1 MFSQPTIFY
10 IILASSFLPFNFSW
24 SYFPSHL
31 SKIYLVCFQNTFPFP
46 PIISSLCFPVYLYSN
61 YNSIPGQV
69 LQKRASFRFRIYHCF
84 EIWISGGRNLI
95 IFFFILWCLA
105 YSRHAVEVSWLNKWL
120 NGLLIY
126 RNISRND
133 YLNELTFCKKYRVV
147 SSKLV
152 IFVNVFMRKCQLA
165 FASLFIKWTTTT
177 KKTMHNQLL
186 LLF

>member
-95 IFFFILWCLA
+95 IFFFIIWCLA
-105 YSRHAVEVSWLNKWL
+105 YSRHALEVSWLNKWL

-133 YLNELTFCKKYRVV
+133 YLNELTFCKKYT
-147 SSKLV
+147 LEW
-152 IFVNVFMRKCQLA
+152 FPPN
-165 FASLFIKWTTTT
+165 
-177 KKTMHNQLL
+177 
-186 LLF
+186 